1 MKEISFVEAKMIIFV
16 KNLNEIMN
24 FHKTA
29 YFIPFPHQNS
39 ITREVLLTHNSILK
53 IGANLKFKKYILG

>member
-53 IGANLKFKKYILG
+53 IGANLKLKNIY

>member
-24 FHKTA
+24 SHKSA

-39 ITREVLLTHNSILK
+39 MTRGVLLIQDTILK
-53 IGANLKFKKYILG
+53 IGANLKLKNIY